1 MIAICLIAIVW
12 IALAD
17 DDGDDLRK
25 SERERERD
33 SICRRDE
40 RHEVLNGVMKGTV
53 VGHLLVNIKEEK

>member
-1 MIAICLIAIVW
+1 MIAICLIAIVR

-25 SERERERD
+25 SERERD
-33 SICRRDE
+33 SICRCDE

>member
-25 SERERERD
+25 SERERER
-33 SICRRDE
+33 E
-40 RHEVLNGVMKGTV
+40 TAFAGVMNGT
-53 VGHLLVNIKEEK
+53 KY

>member
-25 SERERERD
+25 SERERD
-33 SICRRDE
+33 NICRRDE